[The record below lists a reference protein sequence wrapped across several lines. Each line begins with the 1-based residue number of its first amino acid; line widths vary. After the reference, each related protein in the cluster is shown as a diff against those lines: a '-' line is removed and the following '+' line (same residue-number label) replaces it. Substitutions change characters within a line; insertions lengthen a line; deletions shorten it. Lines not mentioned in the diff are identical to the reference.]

1 MVKKLLS
8 NFALLLAMMVA
19 GAGSAWAD
27 TTYKLEKVTQVSAG
41 KLYVFEQDGYVM
53 NNTLANSALQ
63 TTNTYNTKGL
73 TGGETYVWTLEAS
86 NSNFKMVN
94 VYNKANDQSNL
105 LANPSSTTISF
116 NGTGSDWAFNF
127 QSDGTVLIQNTKNS
141 NRFLGFASASNR
153 SYKAYATNNLTSYP
167 HAINVYQLVEEGP
180 ADERQE
186 ATLNFSSEEVRIALN
201 AAEGDYELPTLNNP
215 ANLSVTYSSSND
227 DIITEVGGAFIVATE
242 AVGEATMTAT
252 FAGNDTYKPATA
264 EFKVVIYDPNVK
276 GTMNNPF
283 TVAEAIEAI
292 NTSYDANTTYFVKGI
307 ISQIDSYNDKY
318 GSITYWISDD
328 GTTTNQFECYGGLN
342 IGGAEFESV
351 DDLSTGDQVVVK
363 GKLKKYGNIYE
374 FDKNNEIV
382 SRIADQRIDIATI
395 NSISI
400 ETVAPGESGTITY
413 DIDFAEGTAE
423 SDYNVTLTSNNTT
436 LLQLTGFNY
445 VAGNEEG
452 EVTITVNVEPTNGAI
467 YKAVRKTFTVTI
479 YDANKKGSEN
489 NPYTVAE
496 VIAKAPQS
504 TTVIEADVFVKGYII
519 GSCNTSSGDLLEDDV
534 DTNMAIADS
543 PTDTENYITVAL
555 PSGTVRDNF
564 NVVSKP
570 YNVGVAQV
578 LMKGD
583 IAKYCGRTGIKNTE
597 AVSKKV
603 AEQVSIT
610 SAGMATYYTDC
621 ALDFTDFTDMYAYT
635 ATVSGNTITFSR
647 VMQVPT
653 NTGVLLRNPAGVA
666 ASNVVPVAT
675 GTVDPVEGNKFVG
688 TLTDITVSTAGCYI
702 LNNGSE
708 GLGFYKVKST
718 GSKVAAHR
726 AYLKTGDGVRS
737 FIGFSEGDAN
747 GIESVGAEAGQSME
761 VYNLQGVRV
770 AQPTKGLY
778 IMNGKK
784 VIFK

>member
-1 MVKKLLS
+1 
-8 NFALLLAMMVA
+8 
-19 GAGSAWAD
+19 
-27 TTYKLEKVTQVSAG
+27 
-41 KLYVFEQDGYVM
+41 
-53 NNTLANSALQ
+53 
-63 TTNTYNTKGL
+63 
-73 TGGETYVWTLEAS
+73 
-86 NSNFKMVN
+86 
-94 VYNKANDQSNL
+94 
-105 LANPSSTTISF
+105 
-116 NGTGSDWAFNF
+116 
-127 QSDGTVLIQNTKNS
+127 
-141 NRFLGFASASNR
+141 
-153 SYKAYATNNLTSYP
+153 
-167 HAINVYQLVEEGP
+167 
-180 ADERQE
+180 
-186 ATLNFSSEEVRIALN
+186 
-201 AAEGDYELPTLNNP
+201 
-215 ANLSVTYSSSND
+215 
-227 DIITEVGGAFIVATE
+227 
-242 AVGEATMTAT
+242 MTAT